1 MMASTDEA
9 KIIRT
14 LERMTSNKASFAG
27 LAEALGGKWTPEMVR
42 AKAEALDREES
53 SAVFVVRGGVQYFG
67 VETCRDPGLYKV
79 VRRGI
84 ERKWAA
90 SESIPRPQVEPTFK
104 LSTKLGPWTRPDFVI
119 SSQRVIGGVPVTQ
132 FHAVEVE
139 RHAGFDIRSVYQA
152 YEQGRGAHFSWV
164 FFAGPIKPEDEWAR
178 IKVAAKDCGVGLVHT
193 PRPSAPAGWKTL
205 LRAKLA
211 TPKPADLNGF
221 RTRCGLFA

>member
-1 MMASTDEA
+1 M
-9 KIIRT
+9 
-14 LERMTSNKASFAG
+14 
-27 LAEALGGKWTPEMVR
+27 
-42 AKAEALDREES
+42 
-53 SAVFVVRGGVQYFG
+53 
-67 VETCRDPGLYKV
+67 
-79 VRRGI
+79 
-84 ERKWAA
+84 
-90 SESIPRPQVEPTFK
+90 
-104 LSTKLGPWTRPDFVI
+104 
-119 SSQRVIGGVPVTQ
+119 TQ

-164 FFAGPIKPEDEWAR
+164 FFAGPMKPEDEWAR
-178 IKVAAKDCGVGLVHT
+178 IKVAAKDRGVGLVHT